1 MDYVLDTSALIRAW
15 NEWYRIEN
23 FPDIWSGLEYLALN
37 SILTIPDA
45 VLLELQ
51 DQSNELYRWCKDRKA
66 VLINPSGQEI
76 QAIVKQIGIDYPGL
90 KNASMPKKTNFADP
104 FVIATGQHLDAAVVS
119 NEEPTAKISG
129 PLTTD
134 A

>member
-1 MDYVLDTSALIRAW
+1 M
-15 NEWYRIEN
+15 
-23 FPDIWSGLEYLALN
+23 
-37 SILTIPDA
+37 TIPDA

-51 DQSNELYRWCKDRKA
+51 DQSNELYRWCKDREA

-104 FVIATGQHLDAAVVS
+104 FVIASGRHLDAAVVS
-119 NEEPTAKISG
+119 NEEPTSKISG
-129 PLTTD
+129 PKIPD
-134 A
+134 VCKEMRIRHIMFHRIVRDQGWKFRVSN